1 MDEEEARVVRLY
13 AAGKFTE
20 SLWDSLWQDHR
31 TKIRATV
38 ESLEHEQQTHITN
51 LDAVL
56 QMIAQVGIVYN
67 SLECGDSDGTAAS
80 HGFTGRD

>member
-1 MDEEEARVVRLY
+1 
-13 AAGKFTE
+13 
-20 SLWDSLWQDHR
+20 
-31 TKIRATV
+31 V